1 MNPNTLVI
9 VADAA
14 RARFFRVAQTEQP
27 RAPFTLVEIEDLVHP
42 EARIKE
48 SDRHSGSFPAGVR
61 SSMQG
66 SAHGLNDHRQA
77 HEGEERHRFAKSLA
91 GVTARVVNEHSLNP
105 VIVVATHSMHAL
117 ALNELERQLPKN
129 VYVRAEVGEFTEHSP
144 SQLFAE
150 LSQRG
155 VFQA

>member
-1 MNPNTLVI
+1 MNANTLVI

-14 RARFFRVAQTEQP
+14 RARFFRVAKTEQP
-27 RAPFTLVEIEDLVHP
+27 RASFTLLEVEDLVHP

-66 SAHGLNDHRQA
+66 SSHTLNDHREA
-77 HEGEERHRFAKSLA
+77 HEGEERHRFAKSVA
-91 GVTARVVNEHSLNP
+91 GATARIAGEHSLNP
-105 VIVVATHSMHAL
+105 VIVVATHSMRAL
-117 ALNELERQLPKN
+117 VLNELERQLPKS
-129 VYVRAEVGEFTEHSP
+129 VYVRSELGEFTEHSP
-144 SQLFAE
+144 AELFDE